1 MKIGL
6 STYTYTWEFG
16 VELCTPPEAGL
27 ESTVVE
33 ESAWADQSLQY
44 LMRTGKY
51 HIPL

>member
-6 STYTYTWEFG
+6 STFTYTWEFG

-27 ESTVVE
+27 ESTVAK
-33 ESAWADQSLQY
+33 ESAWADQNPQY
-44 LMRTGKY
+44 LISTGKF